1 MTALG
6 VLFTLI
12 AVVALVALVML
23 KSKADTA
30 TETANVGNDAPA
42 VVSISA
48 IDLDGAGTEI
58 LSGTLTPVE
67 GDINY
72 VIVSGVVSD
81 PNGCEDID
89 WIHGVAYR
97 SGVTSAC
104 ASDNNN
110 CSTFSQTLEVMKAN
124 SPTNPCTGAG
134 DTDISY
140 SVRLPFYNFVDPT
153 DAGTAGKANDYA
165 DQEWVI
171 ELNVTDNATLTDTV
185 TPIFEVASLAAFS
198 TAASINYG
206 TVALGA
212 DSSEQTVTFENTGN
226 MYVDSTVAASGNMT
240 EPSGNYDVIPAG
252 NVHYSLTQGFTYGT
266 ATATVI
272 TPSTSDLVLQLPQQ
286 LVDAGPFTAPTV
298 DSYWVLRM
306 PSSGVNGTYS
316 NTLTFTAQS
325 Y

>member
-30 TETANVGNDAPA
+30 TETANVGNDGPS
-42 VVSISA
+42 VDSVSA

-58 LSGTLTPVE
+58 LAGTLTPVE
-67 GDINY
+67 NDINY

-81 PNGCEDID
+81 PNGCEDINNVT
-89 WIHGVAYR
+89 GKFFR
-97 SGVTSAC
+97 TGVTDAC
-104 ASDNNN
+104 ADDNNN
-110 CSTFSQTLEVMKAN
+110 CSSFSQSLAVMKAN
-124 SPTNPCTGAG
+124 DPVNPCTGAG

-140 SVRLPFYNFVDPT
+140 RFSVPFYNFADPT
-153 DAGTAGKANDYA
+153 DAGTAGKANDYDA
-165 DQEWVI
+165 QEW
-171 ELNVTDNATLTDTV
+171 ELKLYVVDNSSALDTV
-185 TPIFEVASLAAFS
+185 TPVFEVASLAAFS

-212 DSSEQTVTFENTGN
+212 DSSEQTVTFTNTGN
-226 MYVDSTVAASGNMT
+226 MYVDSSVAASGNMT
-240 EPSGNYDVIPAG
+240 ETSGNYDVIPAG

-272 TPSTSDLVLQLPQQ
+272 TPSTSELALQLPQQ
-286 LVDAGPFTAPTV
+286 LVDNGPSTAPTV

-306 PSSGVNGTYS
+306 PASGVNGTYS
-316 NTLTFTAQS
+316 NTLTFTALS
-325 Y
+325 F